1 MRTGF
6 VWHERCM
13 WHDTG
18 RGILYLP
25 PGWPLE
31 PYGYVENPDSK
42 RRMHNLIEASGL
54 GSELSKIE
62 ARRAT
67 IEELTRFH
75 DEEYIQRVERLSNEG
90 GGTLGESA
98 EIGRDSFEI
107 ARFAAGGCLNAVDAV
122 VEDIVDN
129 AYCLVRPPGH
139 HAESNY
145 GRGFCVFNNI
155 VLAAMHARDVH
166 KLERI
171 AVVDW
176 DVHHGNG
183 TQGAF
188 YDNSAVLTV
197 SLHQDRNYPQES
209 GAVDENGEGQGK
221 GFNVNV
227 PLPPGS
233 GSGAYLYA
241 FERLVL
247 PALEEFKPS
256 MIFVASGF
264 DASAADPL
272 GRMMLY
278 SDIYRRLAT
287 DILDMAERV
296 SGGRVLMTHEGGY
309 SAEYVPFC
317 GLAVVEAMR
326 GERTDVKDPFQAA
339 FAGFGGHELTS
350 AQKAVVEN
358 ARSMSF
364 LAS

>member
-1 MRTGF
+1 MKTGL

-18 RGILYLP
+18 RGVLYLP
-25 PGWPLE
+25 PVWPLE
-31 PYGYVENPDSK
+31 PYGYIENPDSK

-54 GSELSKIE
+54 GSELTRIE
-62 ARRAT
+62 ARPAT
-67 IEELTRFH
+67 VSELIRFH
-75 DEEYIQRVERLSNEG
+75 EKGYIERVERLSNG
-90 GGTLGESA
+90 YGGTLGESA

-107 ARFAAGGCLNAVDAV
+107 ARLAAGGCLNAVDAV
-122 VEDIVDN
+122 VDGRVDN

-139 HAESNY
+139 HAEANN
-145 GRGFCVFNNI
+145 GRGFCIFNNI
-155 VLAAMHARDVH
+155 VLAVTHARKVH
-166 KLERI
+166 GLDKV

-188 YDNSAVLTV
+188 YDSDAVLTI
-197 SLHQDRNYPQES
+197 SLHQDKNYPQDS
-209 GAVDENGEGQGK
+209 GSVEEIGEGKGK

-227 PLPPGS
+227 PFPPGA
-233 GSGAYLYA
+233 GSGAYFYA

-247 PALEEFKPS
+247 PALEKFEPS

-278 SDIYRRLAT
+278 SEIYRRLAM
-287 DILDMAERV
+287 DILDVAAKV
-296 SGGRVLMTHEGGY
+296 SNGRVLMTHEGGY

-317 GLAVVEAMR
+317 GLAVIEAMR
-326 GERTDVKDPFQAA
+326 GIRTDVEDPFQKA
-339 FAGFGGHELTS
+339 FAGFGGHEVTD
-350 AQKAVVEN
+350 AQKAVVEK
-358 ARSMSF
+358 ARGMSF